1 MCKDKLKEI
10 VQNFNIDS
18 PVEAIVPF
26 GNGNINTTFK
36 ITLESKK
43 SYILQKINKY
53 VFKQPEDVVENITRV
68 IDYIGSYELSFIKT
82 KNNKN
87 FYLDDDN
94 EYYRMYKFIES
105 STTYDK
111 TDNQEIIY
119 NAGKA
124 FGSFIKKLDSYPV
137 YNLHTT
143 IKDFHNTKKRYD
155 DLINAFNNSSCKENK
170 LIKGIVEELL
180 SFKDIAT
187 RLSILEEKQQ
197 IKTRVIHNDT
207 KLNNVLFDANSNNYI
222 CVIDL
227 DTIMEGLVAYDYGD
241 ALRSIAST
249 KDETSIDF
257 QNIHIDLEKTKSFTK
272 GFISETK
279 NILTKEEK
287 ESLIYGVI
295 SMPVELSLRFLTDY
309 LLGNPYFKIKY
320 QNQNLDRCLNQLYL
334 AKDILKNIDSIKKII
349 EEKQ

>member
-1 MCKDKLKEI
+1 MDKDKLKEI
-10 VQNFNIDS
+10 VLNFNIDS
-18 PVEAIVPF
+18 SVESIVPF

-68 IDYIGSYELSFIKT
+68 IDYIGSYKLSFIKT
-82 KNNKN
+82 KDNKN
-87 FYLDDDN
+87 FYFGDDN
-94 EYYRMYKFIES
+94 EYYRMYKFIEF

-124 FGSFIKKLDSYPV
+124 FGSFIKKLDLYPV
-137 YNLHTT
+137 YSLHTT
-143 IKDFHNTKKRYD
+143 IKDFHNTKKRYV
-155 DLINAFNNSSCKENK
+155 DLINAFNNSSYKDNKFIKE
-170 LIKGIVEELL
+170 IVEELL
-180 SFKDIAT
+180 SVKDVAT
-187 RLSILEEKQQ
+187 KLSILEEKQQ

-207 KLNNVLFDANSNNYI
+207 KLNNVLFDVNSNDYI

-227 DTIMEGLVAYDYGD
+227 DTIMGGLIAYDFGD
-241 ALRSIAST
+241 AIRSIAST

-257 QNIHIDLEKTKSFTK
+257 LNIKIDLEKTKSFTK
-272 GFISETK
+272 GFMSETK

-295 SMPVELSLRFLTDY
+295 SMPVELSIRFLTDY

-334 AKDILKNIDSIKKII
+334 AKDILKNIDLIKKII
-349 EEKQ
+349 EEEQ